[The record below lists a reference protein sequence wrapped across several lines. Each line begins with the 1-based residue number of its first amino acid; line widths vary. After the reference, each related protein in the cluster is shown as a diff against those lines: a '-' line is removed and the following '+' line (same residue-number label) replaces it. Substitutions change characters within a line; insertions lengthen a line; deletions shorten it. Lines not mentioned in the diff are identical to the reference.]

1 MSRYLA
7 LPKALRALP
16 VWIAVSGGLDSTVL
30 AAVALRLR
38 PRLPSLHFAHVNYR
52 LRVPDSDREEASLK
66 DWAGREGVPIRV
78 LRLRPRAK
86 PSNLQAWAR
95 ERRLA
100 FFRSLIASRSGGSGL
115 IWMAHHQGDQAE
127 TVLAR
132 LLRGAGLKGLRGMD
146 ELEEIGGLW
155 VFRPFLEVPR
165 EALELYARSH
175 RLGFHHDRSND
186 GDDYLR
192 NRIRHR
198 ILPRMA
204 EENPRIQEVLA
215 VFAARAGQTA
225 AALETL
231 AQDWLRRA
239 ARGSA
244 AGPAALDRRA
254 LKRLP
259 PALRASV
266 LEAWLR
272 GGTGREQSFGK
283 ILPPLLAGL
292 EKTAEGIELP
302 LKGGF
307 WVQLSPQKLLLR
319 RRSTPLRA
327 APGRRRPGVAV

>member
-7 LPKALRALP
+7 LPKALREWP

-30 AAVALRLR
+30 AALALRLR
-38 PRLPSLHFAHVNYR
+38 PHLPALQFAHVNYR

-66 DWAGREGVPIRV
+66 DWARREGVPIRV
-78 LRLRPRAK
+78 LRLRPGAK
-86 PSNLQAWAR
+86 PANLQAWAR

-100 FFRSLIASRSGGSGL
+100 FFRSLIASQPGGRGL
-115 IWMAHHQGDQAE
+115 VWMAHHQGDQAE

-165 EALELYARSH
+165 GALELYARSH
-175 RLGFHHDRSND
+175 HLSFHHDRSND

-204 EENPRIQEVLA
+204 EENPRIQEALA
-215 VFAARAGQTA
+215 AFAARAGQA
-225 AALETL
+225 AEALEGL

-239 ARGSA
+239 ARGGA

-272 GGTGREQSFGK
+272 GRTGREQSFGK

-292 EKTAEGIELP
+292 EEAAKGFELP

-307 WVQLSPQKLLLR
+307 WVRLTPQKLVLR
-319 RRSTPLRA
+319 RRATRLRP
-327 APGRRRPGVAV
+327 APGGRRRGGAV

>member
-7 LPKALRALP
+7 LPKALRELP

-38 PRLPSLHFAHVNYR
+38 SRLPALHFAHVNYR
-52 LRVPDSDREEASLK
+52 LRVPDSDREEASLR
-66 DWAGREGVPIRV
+66 DWAKREGVPIRV
-78 LRLRPRAK
+78 LRLRPAAK

-100 FFRSLIASRSGGSGL
+100 FFRRLIASRPGGRGL

-146 ELEEIGGLW
+146 ELEEIEGLW

-165 EALELYARSH
+165 EALEVYARVH
-175 RLGFHHDRSND
+175 RLSFHHDRSND

-204 EENPRIQEVLA
+204 EENPRVQEVLA
-215 VFAARAGQTA
+215 TFAARAGQA
-225 AALETL
+225 AAVLEGL

-244 AGPAALDRRA
+244 TGPAALDARA

-259 PALRASV
+259 RALRAAV

-272 GGTGREQSFGK
+272 SRTGREQAFGK
-283 ILPPLLAGL
+283 ILPPLLASMEEAAKGF
-292 EKTAEGIELP
+292 ELP
-302 LKGGF
+302 LKGGY
-307 WVQLSPQKLLLR
+307 WVQLNPQKLVLR
-319 RRSTPLRA
+319 RRSTRLR
-327 APGRRRPGVAV
+327 PGPGGRRRVGAV

>member
-7 LPKALRALP
+7 LPKALRELP

-38 PRLPSLHFAHVNYR
+38 PRLPALHFAHVNYR
-52 LRVPDSDREEASLK
+52 LRVPDSDREEASLR
-66 DWAGREGVPIRV
+66 DWARREGIPMQV
-78 LRLRPRAK
+78 LRLRVQAK
-86 PSNLQAWAR
+86 PANLQAWAR

-100 FFRSLIASRSGGSGL
+100 FFRRLIAARPGGRGL
-115 IWMAHHQGDQAE
+115 VWMAHHQGDQAE

-132 LLRGAGLKGLRGMD
+132 LLRSAGLKGLRGMD

-165 EALELYARSH
+165 EALEVYARVH
-175 RLGFHHDRSND
+175 RLSFHHDRSND

-204 EENPRIQEVLA
+204 EENPRIQEALA
-215 VFAARAGQTA
+215 AFGARAGLAA
-225 AALETL
+225 AALEGL
-231 AQDWLRRA
+231 ALDWLRRA
-239 ARGSA
+239 ARGSTTS
-244 AGPAALDRRA
+244 PALDVRA

-272 GGTGREQSFGK
+272 GRTGREQSFGK

-292 EKTAEGIELP
+292 EEAAKGFELP

-307 WVQLSPQKLLLR
+307 WVQRTPKKLVLR
-319 RRSTPLRA
+319 RRSTRLRPSA
-327 APGRRRPGVAV
+327 GRRRRSVSV

>member
-1 MSRYLA
+1 MSRCLA
-7 LPKALRALP
+7 LPKALRGLP

-38 PRLPSLHFAHVNYR
+38 SRLPALHFAHVNYG
-52 LRVPDSDREEASLK
+52 LRVPDSDREEATLR
-66 DWAGREGVPIRV
+66 DWAKREGVPIRV
-78 LRLRPRAK
+78 LRLRIGVK
-86 PSNLQAWAR
+86 PANLQAWAR

-100 FFRSLIASRSGGSGL
+100 FFRRLIAAHPGGRGL
-115 IWMAHHQGDQAE
+115 VWMAHHQRDQAE

-146 ELEEIGGLW
+146 ELEQIDGLW
-155 VFRPFLEVPR
+155 VFRPFLGVPR
-165 EALELYARSH
+165 EALEVYAGAH
-175 RLGFHHDRSND
+175 RLNFHHDRSND

-204 EENPRIQEVLA
+204 EENPRVQETLTA
-215 VFAARAGQTA
+215 FATRAGQAA
-225 AALETL
+225 AALEVL

-244 AGPAALDRRA
+244 TGPAALDPHSLR
-254 LKRLP
+254 RLP
-259 PALRASV
+259 AGLRAAV

-272 GGTGREQSFGK
+272 LRTGFEQSFGK

-292 EKTAEGIELP
+292 EEAGKGFELP
-302 LKGGF
+302 LKGGY
-307 WVQLSPQKLLLR
+307 WVKLTPQKLAMR
-319 RRSTPLRA
+319 RRSTRLRP
-327 APGRRRPGVAV
+327 APGRRRRGRAV